1 MAVTQK
7 ISPARLVSYKVLC
20 DVFIKGAYS
29 NISLN
34 KHLNTSIINEADR
47 RLATNIVYGVIKK
60 KNKLNFILQNLSN
73 MPLEKIDENVKTSLY
88 MGLYQIYYLSKIPK
102 YALTNDS
109 VNLVKLF
116 VNKKSGGFVNGIL
129 RNSIRKKNE
138 LKDIEYE
145 TFKDEMYYEYNVG
158 YELYDKL
165 IKQYSKE
172 SLKEM
177 FEYFTYPPNVSIRV
191 NTLKISVE
199 DLLKIFDEREI
210 IYERSDIK
218 EGIIV
223 KSHINLNKEEA
234 FKKGYFSIQDIAPMF
249 NSNVLDVKEGMR
261 VLDMCAAPGGKS
273 LHCAEIM
280 NNKGEIIAFDIYKK
294 KLDLINFNAKQLGV
308 DIIKTKI
315 KDATEYD
322 ESLGEFDRVICDVP
336 CSGIGVVR
344 RKPEILFNYK
354 AENDLQSLQKK
365 ILNNAIKYL
374 KKGGVLVYSTCTVL
388 KEENEDVVNS
398 VLKENKNIH
407 IEKIDFKNIEKSGM
421 ININPIKYKSDG
433 FFIAKLKKE

>member
-1 MAVTQK
+1 MAATQK

-20 DVFIKGAYS
+20 DVLIKGAYS

-60 KNKLNFILQNLSN
+60 KNKLDFILQNLSN
-73 MPLEKIDENVKTSLY
+73 MPLEEIDEKVKTALY

-145 TFKDEMYYEYNVG
+145 TFKDKMYYEYNVG
-158 YELYDKL
+158 YDLYDKL
-165 IKQYSKE
+165 IKQYSKKD
-172 SLKEM
+172 LKEM
-177 FEYFTYPPNVSIRV
+177 FEYFSLPPNVSIRV
-191 NTLKISVE
+191 NTLKISVDE
-199 DLLKIFDEREI
+199 LLEIFDERQI
-210 IYERSDIK
+210 LYERSDIK

-249 NSNVLDVKEGMR
+249 DAKVLDLKEGMR

-273 LHCAEIM
+273 LHAAQIM
-280 NNKGEIIAFDIYKK
+280 NNKGEIISCDIYKK

-308 DIIKTKI
+308 DIIKTKL
-315 KDATEYD
+315 KDACEYD
-322 ESLGEFDRVICDVP
+322 KSLGEFDRIICDVP
-336 CSGIGVVR
+336 CSGIGVIR

-354 AENDLQSLQKK
+354 AKNDLTKLQKS
-365 ILNNAIKYL
+365 ILNNSIKYL
-374 KKGGVLVYSTCTVL
+374 KSGGVLIYSTCTLL

-398 VLKENKNIH
+398 VLQENKNIH
-407 IEKIDFKNIEKSGM
+407 IEKIDFKNVEKSGM